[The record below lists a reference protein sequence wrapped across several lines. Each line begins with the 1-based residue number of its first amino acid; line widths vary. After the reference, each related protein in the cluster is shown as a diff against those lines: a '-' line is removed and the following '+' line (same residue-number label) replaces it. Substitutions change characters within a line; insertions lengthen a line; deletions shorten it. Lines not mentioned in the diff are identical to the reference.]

1 MYKVF
6 VNDTPIIIT
15 TSSQNGN
22 FFSSYTFNS
31 IHFDD
36 ILHKIQNE
44 DIKGIHLYS
53 SDLENDWKSFITN
66 FDVVVAA
73 GGLVINP
80 KKECLFIFRDGVW
93 DLPKGHLEKNETI
106 EIAAV
111 REVEEECG
119 IKNLTLLKPLT
130 TTYHT
135 YYRNGLKLK
144 KTYWFLMSSNYDK
157 ELTPQIE
164 EGITAVNFKKE
175 SEINQ
180 ILKNSYANIKIVYDT
195 YKQR

>member
-22 FFSSYTFNS
+22 FFSSYAFNS
-31 IHFDD
+31 IHFND
-36 ILHKIQNE
+36 ILYKIQNE

-53 SDLENDWKSFITN
+53 SDLENDWKSFLTN

-80 KKECLFIFRDGVW
+80 KKEYLFIFRDGVW

-106 EIAAV
+106 EVAAV

-119 IKNLTLLKPLT
+119 IKNLKLLKPLT

-175 SEINQ
+175 SEINE